1 MSTSSLCAISSGERS
16 SASRRPFIRSPICV
30 KSVAIF
36 FEFNYSFFELQR
48 YLFLKKQVE
57 AHGHHCHSY
66 HQPDDGEVVL
76 PIFLGTGQQLIERYI
91 DHDTCH
97 SREDECIELRRPVRQ

>member
-57 AHGHHCHSY
+57 THGHHSHTY
-66 HQPDDGEVVL
+66 HQPYNGEVVFT
-76 PIFLGTGQQLIERYI
+76 IFLGTGQQLIQRYI
-91 DHDTCH
+91 NHDTCH
-97 SREDECIELRRPVRQ
+97 SGKDECIKLR